1 MILHAS
7 RCKCTSIN
15 AKFLDFTWHSTILTL
30 KDCGKL
36 RMHIYTEEQWE
47 KKLQRNIDKDFRNT
61 FKWNSKK

>member
-47 KKLQRNIDKDFRNT
+47 KKT
-61 FKWNSKK
+61 SKKYRQRFKKYI